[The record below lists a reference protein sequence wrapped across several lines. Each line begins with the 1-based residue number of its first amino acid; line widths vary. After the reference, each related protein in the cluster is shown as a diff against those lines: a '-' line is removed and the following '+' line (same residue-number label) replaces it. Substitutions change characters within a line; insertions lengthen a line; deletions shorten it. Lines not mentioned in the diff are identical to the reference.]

1 MFGKKGAFKPS
12 TFFIISL
19 VVFACAFVAS
29 TAINI
34 NNLPARINLLEGE
47 QFNLELTAGLR
58 AEADFVAEVAAV
70 GSVPMNDDGWDVTV
84 SLFGLPVRTVAVDV
98 INNMEVVPWG
108 ASAAVRFQTDGVLVL
123 GTGTVTKADG
133 TTTRPSDG
141 ILKMGDILLEVNGIA
156 LENKE
161 HLIQE
166 IENTAVGTKINFKV
180 QRDNET
186 FFKAVQPVISR
197 DDGQNKIGVW
207 VRDGTQGIG
216 TITYVNPTTGEFG
229 ALGHGINDVDT
240 RRLMP
245 VRSGILMETN
255 ITNVRKAVKGSPGE
269 LIGEANPSSI
279 IGEITHN
286 SRVGLFGNIT
296 TESLPTERIGIAL
309 QSSVREGPATIL
321 AGVNGNDVRAFDIF
335 IERVNRNSADESKG
349 MVVRITDRDLIAA
362 TNGIVQGMSG
372 SPIIQDGRLIGAIT
386 HVFVQNP
393 HRGYGIFIEHMLGR
407 RVS

>member
-1 MFGKKGAFKPS
+1 MFVKKTVLKPMA
-12 TFFIISL
+12 FFIISL
-19 VVFACAFVAS
+19 IVFACAFVVS

-34 NNLPARINLLEGE
+34 NNLPARINVLEGE
-47 QFNLELTAGLR
+47 QFSLELATGLR
-58 AEADFVAEVAAV
+58 AEKDHIAEVAAV
-70 GSVPMNDDGWDVTV
+70 GSVPMNEADGWDVTV
-84 SLFGLPVRTVAVDV
+84 SLFGVPVRTVAIDV
-98 INNMEVVPWG
+98 IRDMEVVPWG

-123 GTGTVTKADG
+123 GTGAVTLKDG
-133 TTTRPSDG
+133 ATARPSDSV
-141 ILKMGDILLEVNGIA
+141 LKMGDVLLEVNGVA

-161 HLIQE
+161 QLIE
-166 IENTAVGTKINFKV
+166 TIESTEPGEKINFKI
-180 QRDNET
+180 RRENET
-186 FFKAVQPVISR
+186 LFKAVKPVISR
-197 DDGQNKIGVW
+197 DDGQNKIGIW

-216 TITYVNPTTGEFG
+216 TITYVNPETNTFG

-245 VRSGILMETN
+245 VRTGVLMETN

-269 LIGEANPSSI
+269 LIGETNFNNV

-286 SRVGLFGNIT
+286 SRVGLFGSVT
-296 TESLPTERIGIAL
+296 PTAQLPSERMGIAL
-309 QSSVREGPATIL
+309 QNNVREGPAIIR
-321 AGVNGNDVRAFDIF
+321 AGVNGNEVRDFDVF

-386 HVFVQNP
+386 HVWSKCYP
-393 HRGYGIFIEHMLGR
+393 K
-407 RVS
+407 